1 MACYHIMAVI
11 VSQRSHEA
19 RKVQDILT
27 KNGCIIKMRVGMHDA
42 GDVCSEE
49 GLIILQLSGTIEL
62 ILDLMAELNGVEG
75 VTAKEME
82 ICSE

>member
-1 MACYHIMAVI
+1 MAVI
-11 VSQRSHEA
+11 VGQRSHEA
-19 RKVQDILT
+19 HEVQDILT
-27 KNGCIIKMRVGMHDA
+27 KNGCIIKMRIGMHDA

-49 GLIILQLSGTIEL
+49 GLIILQLSGTIEQ